1 MILLSEEAKKKYDD
15 FNSMT
20 AKEVF
25 DGAKDT
31 PLLDLMN
38 MIHDKYKV
46 VQLYPNLGTPVAG
59 DVEGLRK
66 VPLMFSWYM
75 LYVPMP
81 NYIQVID
88 FVKEETSSSAPAQK
102 A

>member
-1 MILLSEEAKKKYDD
+1 MIILSEDAKKKYAE

-20 AKEVF
+20 AKEVSG
-25 DGAKDT
+25 GAKDT

-46 VQLYPNLGTPVAG
+46 VQLYPNLGTPVPG
-59 DVEGLRK
+59 QVGLRR
-66 VPLMFSWYM
+66 VPLMFNWYM

-81 NYIQVID
+81 NYIHVIN
-88 FVKEETSSSAPAQK
+88 FVKEEAAQK
-102 A
+102 

>member
-1 MILLSEEAKKKYDD
+1 MIILTEEAKKKYAE

-20 AKEVF
+20 AKEVSE
-25 DGAKDT
+25 GAKDT
-31 PLLDLMN
+31 HLLDLMN
-38 MIHDKYKV
+38 IIHDKYKV
-46 VQLYPNLGTPVAG
+46 VQLYPNLGTPVPG
-59 DVEGLRK
+59 KEGLRK
-66 VPLMFSWYM
+66 VPLMFGWYM

>member
-1 MILLSEEAKKKYDD
+1 MILLSEEAKKRYTE

-20 AKEVF
+20 AKEVSE
-25 DGAKDT
+25 GAKDT

-46 VQLYPNLGTPVAG
+46 VQLYPNLGTPVPG
-59 DVEGLRK
+59 KEGLRR
-66 VPLMFSWYM
+66 VPLMFNWYM

-81 NYIQVID
+81 NYIQVVD
-88 FVKEETSSSAPAQK
+88 FVKDSSSVPAQK